1 MEKTIYHLY
10 KSEQRIFLPHLF
22 IAAKTSS
29 ILSSTYNKIN
39 NWFSTFSDFIEC
51 PSFYE
56 GEITDTSGF
65 ENKILLIN
73 RIKRLIKR
81 RSL

>member
-1 MEKTIYHLY
+1 MEKTITHLY
-10 KSEQRIFLPHLF
+10 KSEQKIFLPHLF

-29 ILSSTYNKIN
+29 VLSSTYNKIN
-39 NWFSTFSDFIEC
+39 NWFSTFRDFIEC

-73 RIKRLIKR
+73 KIKRLIKR

>member
-1 MEKTIYHLY
+1 MEKTINHLY
-10 KSEQRIFLPHLF
+10 KSEQKIFLPQLF
-22 IAAKTSS
+22 IAAKTSGVR
-29 ILSSTYNKIN
+29 SSVYNKIN

-73 RIKRLIKR
+73 KIKQLW
-81 RSL
+81 

>member
-1 MEKTIYHLY
+1 MGKTINHLY
-10 KSEQRIFLPHLF
+10 KAEQKIFLPHLF

-29 ILSSTYNKIN
+29 VPFSIYNKIN

-56 GEITDTSGF
+56 GEITNTSGF
-65 ENKILLIN
+65 ENKILYIN
-73 RIKRLIKR
+73 KIKQLW
-81 RSL
+81 